1 MKLRQTDPFF
11 LYIKKNNQII
21 ILFLAFLFAAYCA
34 IKIGASWDEK
44 FHINQGKITLDYL
57 LSLGN
62 IDKEFLYRESYSP
75 IYWSLLYFITKI
87 FPSQFQIE
95 ISHLVNLCFSFATII
110 GLAKIGKELFNSTVG
125 KIIFFILFFYPVFF
139 GHMGFNNKDTILAFS
154 HIWIT
159 YLILRYI
166 KYQDYSNKV
175 NKYIFSIAVLSA
187 IATGIQ
193 LVFLGSLFPI
203 FLFMILDIFFHKKF
217 TSKKFSIKKFFYDI
231 VKCFIIFYF
240 FLILFWIDSHPNI
253 LLLPFKFLL
262 GLLSENYPT
271 GWPFNLINGN
281 YYFSGEVPKTYILIN
296 FIYKSPEY
304 ILVLYLVFFIS
315 LIKYRIFFIKKF
327 RNFNYKLLI
336 IISLL
341 IFPNLILFV
350 LPYPVYDGMR
360 LFIWTLPYFC
370 IIPGLSIYFLIKNL
384 KSLIPKFI
392 FFLVSII
399 SIYFLYDFLRMT
411 PYQYT
416 YLNSLNGKKENRYK
430 KFENDYWGASIKEL
444 VKNSKLDTNSTI
456 LMSSCGINTSLAK
469 KYFKNKGYSNLKFTS
484 PKIADYIIMTNR
496 TTFKVPNSKKVNNIT
511 NCFDK
516 YYGKN
521 VEEVKRNNQIL
532 SVIRKIEKK

>member
-1 MKLRQTDPFF
+1 MKLRLIDPFF

-34 IKIGASWDEK
+34 IKTGASWDDRA
-44 FHINQGKITLDYL
+44 HINQGKIIIDYL
-57 LSLGN
+57 FSLGN
-62 IDKEFLYRESYSP
+62 IDEKMLYRENYSA
-75 IYWSLLYFITKI
+75 IYWSLLYLITKI

-110 GLAKIGKELFNSTVG
+110 GLTKICKELFNSTVG
-125 KIIFFILFFYPVFF
+125 KIVFFILFFYPVFF

-154 HIWIT
+154 HVWIT
-159 YLILRYI
+159 YYIFRYI
-166 KYQDYSNKV
+166 KYQNYSDKV
-175 NKYIFSIAVLSA
+175 NKYIYSIGVLSA

-193 LVFLGSLFPI
+193 LVFLGSLIPI
-203 FLFMILDIFFHKKF
+203 FLFLILDIFFYRKLTSIKF
-217 TSKKFSIKKFFYDI
+217 NIKKFFYDI
-231 VKCFIIFYF
+231 IKCFVIFYF
-240 FLILFWIDSHPNI
+240 FLILFWVDTYPNI

-262 GLLSENYPT
+262 GTLSENYWT

-281 YYFSGEVPKTYILIN
+281 YYFADESPKTYLLIH

-315 LIKYRIFFIKKF
+315 IIRYRTFFINKF
-327 RNFNYKLLI
+327 RNFNYKLLF

-341 IFPNLILFV
+341 IFPNLILFL

-370 IIPGLSIYFLIKNL
+370 IIPGLSVYLLIKNL
-384 KSLIPKFI
+384 KSLFTKLI
-392 FFLVSII
+392 FFLVTII
-399 SIYFLYDFLRMT
+399 TIYFIYDFLRIT

-416 YLNSLNGKKENRYK
+416 YLNSLNGKKEDRYK
-430 KFENDYWGASIKEL
+430 KFENDYWGASIMEL
-444 VKNSKLDTNSTI
+444 IKNSKFDNDSTI
-456 LMSSCGINTSLAK
+456 LMASCGINTGSAK
-469 KYFKNKGYSNLKFTS
+469 IYFKNKGYTNLRFVN

-496 TTFKVPNSKKVNNIT
+496 TTFKASNLKNVNNIT

-516 YYGKN
+516 YSGKDVVI
-521 VEEVKRNNQIL
+521 VERNNQIL